1 MFDWSGHNNSLLVS
15 RRNNNIPFSEIAVVP
30 VAAAPHA
37 EAATRSIVSN
47 PAYELYNCRYSPDG
61 RWIVFEAI
69 LRSSD
74 GTSGAAVFVTPAAGG
89 AWVRITDGK
98 RWDDKPQWSPDGKT
112 IYYLTARSGFLNVWG
127 IRFDP
132 SKGKAVGE
140 PFPLTS
146 LDNPSEMVPNSIIG
160 VGLSLTQD
168 RLVLTVA
175 QVSGS
180 IWVLDH
186 VDR

>member
-1 MFDWSGHNNSLLVS
+1 MFDWSRQNDSLLGS
-15 RRNNNIPFSEIAVVP
+15 NNGASELAVMP

-37 EAATRSIVSN
+37 EAGIRRVVSN
-47 PAYELYNCRYSPDG
+47 PAYLLYQCHYSPDG
-61 RWIVFEAI
+61 RWIVFEGI
-69 LRSSD
+69 PRNYD
-74 GTSGAAVFVTPAAGG
+74 GGAGAAVFVSPAAGG
-89 AWVRITDGK
+89 PWVRITDGK

-112 IYYLTARSGFLNVWG
+112 IYFLSARSGFFNVWG

-132 SKGKAVGE
+132 AKGKTVGE
-140 PFPLTS
+140 PFPVTT
-146 LDNPSEMVPNSIIG
+146 LDNPSKMVPNDITT

-180 IWVLDH
+180 IWVLDN